1 MISHRMGR
9 THMKN
14 IINRILC
21 RARLFALAY
30 LTALTITLTLA
41 GCSATDPAWKAALIA
56 LNAVRETRE
65 VVCSEPVTQAINT
78 VERSIPGADAG
89 IVSTASAK
97 DAAVSEDTDGV
108 DGVDGGVLPVTMLD
122 AETGE

>member
-1 MISHRMGR
+1 
-9 THMKN
+9 MKN
-14 IINRILC
+14 IISRILC

-30 LTALTITLTLA
+30 LTALTLALA

-89 IVSTASAK
+89 SVSAASAK
-97 DAAVSEDTDGV
+97 DAAVSDSGYQSADS
-108 DGVDGGVLPVTMLD
+108 VDGGVLPVTMLD

>member
-30 LTALTITLTLA
+30 LTALTLTLA

-89 IVSTASAK
+89 SASAAGAAGAK
-97 DAAVSEDTDGV
+97 DAAVSEDTDGA
-108 DGVDGGVLPVTMLD
+108 DGGVLPVTMLD